1 MLLVINNYVKLLNVC
16 MVVFFYITKI
26 NGVFFV
32 KQINLV
38 KYY

>member
-1 MLLVINNYVKLLNVC
+1 MFLVINNYVKLLNVC
-16 MVVFFYITKI
+16 MVVFCIAKI
-26 NGVFFV
+26 NGVFFA

>member
-16 MVVFFYITKI
+16 MVVFYVTKI